1 MTLTSET
8 LVLAVTGLLLVAML
22 GIGAWLSARMRATT
36 REIQR
41 AVAAA
46 RRPPVVAPVV
56 PMTPRQIG
64 PYWDKQQEVYAGLYT
79 RYRRACD
86 NTMPRPGRTPD
97 FSSFSRDELLRY
109 LSRRKVRER
118 DATDAIAALDRG
130 DTFAMTRLMTR
141 LHERVDQRDA
151 SIALQRATRY
161 EELQELYLSETVR
174 DAVAN
179 LRRCLTPAESAGQHS
194 GERRAPVATPA
205 RASDRAIQEALA
217 TLQRVMREELSGGQP
232 SAPDSPPARLTAP
245 RDQLVSRDIHT
256 DGVRTVGT

>member
-8 LVLAVTGLLLVAML
+8 LQLAAIGLLLVTML
-22 GIGAWLSARMRATT
+22 GVAAWLSARMRATA
-36 REIQR
+36 RDIQR
-41 AVAAA
+41 AVMAA
-46 RRPPVVAPVV
+46 RRPSVAAPVV
-56 PMTPRQIG
+56 PVTARQVG

-86 NTMPRPGRTPD
+86 NSMPRPGRTPD

-151 SIALQRATRY
+151 SVALQRAVRY
-161 EELQELYLSETVR
+161 EELQELYLSEPVR
-174 DAVAN
+174 EAVAN
-179 LRRCLTPAESAGQHS
+179 LRRCLTPAESAGPHS
-194 GERRAPVATPA
+194 GDRRVPGAAPI
-205 RASDRAIQEALA
+205 RASERAIQEALA
-217 TLQRVMREELSGGQP
+217 TLQRVMREELSGAHPTG
-232 SAPDSPPARLTAP
+232 SDVPAVRLSAP
-245 RDQLVSRDIHT
+245 RDQPVIRAVHTEAVSA
-256 DGVRTVGT
+256 GGP